1 MKKNKII
8 SDWLDKYNDLEID
21 EKVKMKL
28 EEITKE
34 RSNQIIDEVY
44 NKYTNKYVGY
54 DDVPSKELFIFEI
67 KNNPEFSERWGL
79 KIEER
84 ELSFEERTQLY
95 NKTLGD
101 GFENKKWVP
110 NQDFI
115 ESRLKTDN
123 IPTKLITISYND
135 TTIESYE

>member
-1 MKKNKII
+1 
-8 SDWLDKYNDLEID
+8 
-21 EKVKMKL
+21 
-28 EEITKE
+28 
-34 RSNQIIDEVY
+34 
-44 NKYTNKYVGY
+44 VGY

-79 KIEER
+79 TIEER